1 MTEPFIQVK
10 LKTSGKIITVL
21 ASDALE
27 SHFKGVVDI
36 APDAEVKGA
45 SWDEIE
51 KWRNIIGALY
61 STERS
66 IPTVRYA
73 MDAEELT
80 KEEEAFMQ
88 VALKPIFEKNGNGWI
103 SKDDLLKVAME
114 QHPEFRHLKDPE
126 RRLRSLA
133 QKKALYKTNSPQGV
147 SYQMNPYYKKQREI
161 TA

>member
-36 APDAEVKGA
+36 APDAEVQGA

-51 KWRNIIGALY
+51 KWRNIIKAIHA
-61 STERS
+61 TERS

-73 MDAEELT
+73 MEAEELS

-103 SKDDLLKVAME
+103 SKENLLKLAME
-114 QHPEFRHLKDPE
+114 QHPEFLYLKDPE

-133 QKKALYKTNSPQGV
+133 QKKALYKENRATTV
-147 SYQMNPYYKKQREI
+147 WYQMNPYYRKQEV